1 MRRQRASMA
10 KHGNPDHAMG
20 RRAMLALAVAG
31 PLTAM
36 ATGTRAADDA
46 SDGLRFVCTTPD
58 CAPYIYDPA
67 IGNPSQ
73 GVPPGTPFEA
83 LPDTWRCPSCG
94 SAHDAFIPIG

>member
-1 MRRQRASMA
+1 MPNFGTTATRL
-10 KHGNPDHAMG
+10 G
-20 RRAMLALAVAG
+20 RRALLALTAA
-31 PLTAM
+31 PLAALT
-36 ATGTRAADDA
+36 TWSRADDEGMA
-46 SDGLRFVCTTPD
+46 GVRYVCTTPD

-94 SAHDAFIPIG
+94 SARDAFIRIG